1 MIRTNTLFGIISEME
16 KMGKSKLVHADIKKD
31 GTGTAVIESE
41 EGNSVCYNV
50 KSGGIL
56 ELAK

>member
-16 KMGKSKLVHADIKKD
+16 KMGKSKLVHADIRKD
-31 GTGTAVIESE
+31 
-41 EGNSVCYNV
+41 GNSVCYNV

>member
-1 MIRTNTLFGIISEME
+1 MTRTNILFGIISEME

-31 GTGTAVIESE
+31 GTGMAVIQNE

-56 ELAK
+56 EPAK

>member
-16 KMGKSKLVHADIKKD
+16 KMGKSKLVHADIRKD

-50 KSGGIL
+50 KSG
-56 ELAK
+56 